1 MDEPTTETP
10 VSRISFEIPSSVLR
24 NISKAIIAFSYFE
37 ATVEMAIW
45 NILKLESDDGRI
57 FTRTMQAVRK
67 IGILQEVVER
77 RHTNLTRSILDKDFW
92 KRAKDAAQER
102 NIAAHGVWIWFD
114 QKTSAVVSL
123 RWMDQPNTITAEMFP
138 ISRLRL
144 LARDSTILDSMLR
157 SCLADLKVPPPP
169 FAPPPHKMSTT
180 LVINHTLEQS

>member
-1 MDEPTTETP
+1 MDETTTETP

-102 NIAAHGVWIWFD
+102 NIAAHGVWIWYGECS
-114 QKTSAVVSL
+114 TSRV
-123 RWMDQPNTITAEMFP
+123 
-138 ISRLRL
+138 
-144 LARDSTILDSMLR
+144 
-157 SCLADLKVPPPP
+157 
-169 FAPPPHKMSTT
+169 
-180 LVINHTLEQS
+180 